1 MAASEGIE
9 LPSMQG
15 TSAQEGKLLSLLR
28 ALLLNLVC
36 TGFVALALEGLTSL
50 GVIESPDVFR
60 AAPQVDGELI
70 TLTLLPRARWQTL
83 LNLDVITVR
92 FILFPTVDMR

>member
-1 MAASEGIE
+1 MVASEGID

-15 TSAQEGKLLSLLR
+15 TSEQEGQSPFSLYKFSLI
-28 ALLLNLVC
+28 C
-36 TGFVALALEGLTSL
+36 TKPTALALGGLTGL

-60 AAPQVDGELI
+60 AAPPVDGELI

-83 LNLDVITVR
+83 LHLDVITVGL
-92 FILFPTVDMR
+92 ISL

>member
-1 MAASEGIE
+1 MVASEGID

-15 TSAQEGKLLSLLR
+15 TSEQEGEFLSLLR
-28 ALLLNLVC
+28 ALLFSLIC
-36 TGFVALALEGLTSL
+36 IEFIALALEGLTSL

-60 AAPQVDGELI
+60 VAPQVDGELI

-92 FILFPTVDMR
+92 FMLLPSDMR